1 VIWHLS
7 QFNPVVVPT
16 PTVVYDG
23 IPNKQENPLSN
34 ELILG
39 NMNTA
44 LVVTKPEYN
53 LMLKNIQD
61 RMPAV
66 TRDTSNFHKS
76 HSQFMSVTLDVTAI
90 TPIRSIKHTLAE
102 IDRTK
107 SALQEAYIGLRK
119 KQVELKKKDRELES
133 CTDPLDRE
141 LLEIEILELNS
152 HLEGTQNHVNGAL
165 RKMNFMVNQHKQLLE
180 AVGKNEITEEDYER
194 EESKYHIMTCMKQAL
209 NAARS
214 RNGMIDEG
222 NLIYLFDLGINA
234 AQAQAE
240 VFAYL
245 NMENQLISNGNA
257 PTHEMTIRWLEACA
271 DKWQQDPATF
281 AARRGFSVFDRSSLT
296 NSPALEMAPDP
307 EQKAA

>member
-1 VIWHLS
+1 
-7 QFNPVVVPT
+7 
-16 PTVVYDG
+16 
-23 IPNKQENPLSN
+23 LSN
-34 ELILG
+34 DLILG
-39 NMNTA
+39 HMNTA
-44 LVVTKPEYN
+44 LVVKKPEYN

-66 TRDTSNFHKS
+66 VRDTSNFHKS
-76 HSQFMSVTLDVTAI
+76 HSQFMQVTLDVTAI

-102 IDRTK
+102 IDRTR

-119 KQVELKKKDRELES
+119 KQVELKKKQAELEA

-141 LLEIEILELNS
+141 MLEIEILELNS

-165 RKMNFMVNQHKQLLE
+165 RKMNFFVNQHKQLLE
-180 AVGKNEITEEDYER
+180 KVGKEEITEEDYEK
-194 EESKYHIMTCMKQAL
+194 EEARYHIMTCMKQAL

-257 PTHEMTIRWLEACA
+257 PTHEMTMRWLEACA

>member
-1 VIWHLS
+1 M
-7 QFNPVVVPT
+7 
-16 PTVVYDG
+16 
-23 IPNKQENPLSN
+23 SN
-34 ELILG
+34 DLIIS
-39 NMNTA
+39 NMQTA
-44 LVVTKPEYN
+44 IEVKKPEYN

-61 RMPAV
+61 RLPAV
-66 TRDTSNFHKS
+66 HRDTSNFHKS
-76 HSQFMSVTLDVTAI
+76 HSQFMQVTLDVTAI

-102 IDRTK
+102 IDRTRA
-107 SALQEAYIGLRK
+107 ALQEAYINMRK
-119 KQVELKKKDRELES
+119 KQVELKKKEAELIKTE
-133 CTDPLDRE
+133 DLLDRE

-152 HLEGTQNHVNGAL
+152 HLEGTLNAVNGAL

-180 AVGKNEITEEDYER
+180 KVGKNEITEEDYEL
-194 EESKYHIMTCMKQAL
+194 EESRYHIMTCMKQAL

-245 NMENQLISNGNA
+245 NMENQLISEGKA
-257 PTHEMTIRWLEACA
+257 PTHEMTMRWLEACA
-271 DKWQQDPATF
+271 DKWAEDPAKF

-296 NSPALEMAPDP
+296 NSPFARASP
-307 EQKAA
+307 

>member
-1 VIWHLS
+1 
-7 QFNPVVVPT
+7 
-16 PTVVYDG
+16 
-23 IPNKQENPLSN
+23 LSN
-34 ELILG
+34 DLILG

-44 LVVTKPEYN
+44 LAVTKPEYN

-76 HSQFMSVTLDVTAI
+76 HSQFMQVTLDVTAI

-102 IDRTK
+102 IDRTR

-119 KQVELKKKDRELES
+119 KQNELKKKERDLEAS
-133 CTDPLDRE
+133 TDPLDRE
-141 LLEIEILELNS
+141 LMEIEILELNS

-165 RKMNFMVNQHKQLLE
+165 RKMNFLVNQHAQLLE
-180 AVGKNEITEEDYER
+180 KVGKNEITEEDYER

-240 VFAYL
+240 VLAYL

-257 PTHEMTIRWLEACA
+257 PTHEMTMRWLEACA
-271 DKWQQDPATF
+271 DKWANDPATF

-296 NSPALEMAPDP
+296 NSPLLEQAPDP
-307 EQKAA
+307 EQKVA

>member
-1 VIWHLS
+1 M
-7 QFNPVVVPT
+7 
-16 PTVVYDG
+16 
-23 IPNKQENPLSN
+23 SN
-34 ELILG
+34 DLILG

-44 LVVTKPEYN
+44 LAVTKPEYN

-76 HSQFMSVTLDVTAI
+76 HSQFMQVTLDVTAI

-102 IDRTK
+102 IDRTR

-119 KQVELKKKDRELES
+119 KQNELKKKERDLAQA
-133 CTDPLDRE
+133 TDPLDIE
-141 LLEIEILELNS
+141 LMEIEILELNS

-165 RKMNFMVNQHKQLLE
+165 RKMNFLVNQHAQLLE
-180 AVGKNEITEEDYER
+180 KVGKNEITEEEYEL

-257 PTHEMTIRWLEACA
+257 PTHEMTMRWLEACA
-271 DKWQQDPATF
+271 DKWANDPATF

-296 NSPALEMAPDP
+296 NVALPAP
-307 EQKAA
+307 EAE

>member
-1 VIWHLS
+1 M
-7 QFNPVVVPT
+7 
-16 PTVVYDG
+16 
-23 IPNKQENPLSN
+23 SN

-119 KQVELKKKDRELES
+119 KQNELKKKERDLEAS
-133 CTDPLDRE
+133 TDALDRE

-165 RKMNFMVNQHKQLLE
+165 RKMNFMVNQHAQLLE

-257 PTHEMTIRWLEACA
+257 PTHEMTMRWLEACA

>member
-1 VIWHLS
+1 M
-7 QFNPVVVPT
+7 
-16 PTVVYDG
+16 
-23 IPNKQENPLSN
+23 SN
-34 ELILG
+34 DLIIS
-39 NMNTA
+39 NMQTA
-44 LVVTKPEYN
+44 IEVKKPEYN

-61 RMPAV
+61 RLPAV
-66 TRDTSNFHKS
+66 HRDTSNFHKS
-76 HSQFMSVTLDVTAI
+76 HSQFMQVTLDVTAI

-107 SALQEAYIGLRK
+107 SALQEAYINMRK
-119 KQVELKKKDRELES
+119 KQVELKKKEAELIKTE
-133 CTDPLDRE
+133 DLLDRE

-152 HLEGTQNHVNGAL
+152 HLEGTLNAVNGAL

-180 AVGKNEITEEDYER
+180 KVGKNEITEEDYEL
-194 EESKYHIMTCMKQAL
+194 EESRYHIMTCMKQAL

-245 NMENQLISNGNA
+245 NMENQLISEGKA
-257 PTHEMTIRWLEACA
+257 PTHEMTMRWLEACA
-271 DKWQQDPATF
+271 DKWAEDPAIF

-296 NSPALEMAPDP
+296 NSPMLEQAPDP
-307 EQKAA
+307 EQKVA

>member
-1 VIWHLS
+1 M
-7 QFNPVVVPT
+7 
-16 PTVVYDG
+16 
-23 IPNKQENPLSN
+23 SN
-34 ELILG
+34 DLIIS
-39 NMNTA
+39 NMQTA
-44 LVVTKPEYN
+44 IEVKKPEYN

-61 RMPAV
+61 RLPAV
-66 TRDTSNFHKS
+66 HRDTSNFHKS
-76 HSQFMSVTLDVTAI
+76 HSQFMQVTLDVTAI

-107 SALQEAYIGLRK
+107 SALQEAYINMRK
-119 KQVELKKKDRELES
+119 KQVELKKKEAELIKTE
-133 CTDPLDRE
+133 DLLDRE

-152 HLEGTQNHVNGAL
+152 HLEGTLNAVNGAL

-180 AVGKNEITEEDYER
+180 KVGKNEITEEDYEL
-194 EESKYHIMTCMKQAL
+194 EESRYHIMTCMKQAL

-245 NMENQLISNGNA
+245 NMENQLISEGKA
-257 PTHEMTIRWLEACA
+257 PTHEMTMRWLEACA
-271 DKWQQDPATF
+271 DKWAEDPAKF
-281 AARRGFSVFDRSSLT
+281 AERRGFSVFDRSSLT
-296 NSPALEMAPDP
+296 NSPLLEQAPDP
-307 EQKAA
+307 KQKVA

>member
-1 VIWHLS
+1 MS
-7 QFNPVVVPT
+7 Q
-16 PTVVYDG
+16 D
-23 IPNKQENPLSN
+23 
-34 ELILG
+34 LIIKDIQ
-39 NMNTA
+39 NTLPA
-44 LVVTKPEYN
+44 VKPEYN

-66 TRDTSNFHKS
+66 HRDTSNFHKS

-102 IDRTK
+102 IDRTR
-107 SALQEAYIGLRK
+107 SALQEAYINVRK
-119 KQVELKKKDRELES
+119 KQVELKKKERDLLNA
-133 CTDPLDRE
+133 TDSLDRE
-141 LLEIEILELNS
+141 MLEVEIMEITT

-180 AVGKNEITEEDYER
+180 AVGKDEITEEDYER
-194 EESKYHIMTCMKQAL
+194 EESRYHIMTCMKQAL

-240 VFAYL
+240 VYAYL
-245 NMENQLISNGNA
+245 NAENQLISNGQA
-257 PTHEMTIRWLEACA
+257 PTHEMTMRWLEACA
-271 DKWQQDPATF
+271 DKWASDPAKF

-296 NSPALEMAPDP
+296 NSPMLEMAPDP
-307 EQKAA
+307 DEEAA

>member
-1 VIWHLS
+1 MAL
-7 QFNPVVVPT
+7 T
-16 PTVVYDG
+16 TV
-23 IPNKQENPLSN
+23 
-34 ELILG
+34 
-39 NMNTA
+39 
-44 LVVTKPEYN
+44 KPEYN

-66 TRDTSNFHKS
+66 TRDTSNFYKS

-102 IDRTK
+102 IERTK
-107 SALQEAYIGLRK
+107 SALQEAYILMRK
-119 KQVELKKKDRELES
+119 EQVDLKKKERELES
-133 CTDPLDRE
+133 CADPLDRE
-141 LLEIEILELNS
+141 LLEIEILEINMT
-152 HLEGTQNHVNGAL
+152 LEERQNHVNGAL
-165 RKMNFMVNQHKQLLE
+165 RKMNFMVNQHAQLLE
-180 AVGKNEITEEDYER
+180 AVGKKEITEEDYEK
-194 EESKYHIMTCMKQAL
+194 EEARYHIMTCMKQAL

-257 PTHEMTIRWLEACA
+257 PTHEMTMRWLEACA
-271 DKWQQDPATF
+271 DKWEKDPEVF
-281 AARRGFSVFDRSSLT
+281 AARRGFSVFDPTSLT
-296 NSPALEMAPDP
+296 NTPQLEN
-307 EQKAA
+307 K

>member
-1 VIWHLS
+1 
-7 QFNPVVVPT
+7 
-16 PTVVYDG
+16 VVYDG
-23 IPNKQENPLSN
+23 IPHKQENPLSN

-119 KQVELKKKDRELES
+119 KQNELKKKERDLEAS
-133 CTDPLDRE
+133 TDPLDRE

-180 AVGKNEITEEDYER
+180 AVGKNEITEEDYEQ

-214 RNGMIDEG
+214 RNGTIDEG
-222 NLIYLFDLGINA
+222 NMIYLFDLGINA

-245 NMENQLISNGNA
+245 NMENQLISSGTA
-257 PTHEMTIRWLEACA
+257 PTHEMTVRWLEACA
-271 DKWQQDPATF
+271 AKWAKDPATF

-296 NSPALEMAPDP
+296 NSPALEMAPNP

>member
-1 VIWHLS
+1 M
-7 QFNPVVVPT
+7 N
-16 PTVVYDG
+16 D
-23 IPNKQENPLSN
+23 
-34 ELILG
+34 LIIS

-44 LVVTKPEYN
+44 LEVKKPEYN

-66 TRDTSNFHKS
+66 VRDTSNFHKS
-76 HSQFMSVTLDVTAI
+76 HSQFMQVTLDVTAI

-102 IDRTK
+102 IDRTR
-107 SALQEAYIGLRK
+107 SALQEAYISMRK
-119 KQVELKKKDRELES
+119 KQVELKKKQAELEA

-141 LLEIEILELNS
+141 MLEIEILEINS
-152 HLEGTQNHVNGAL
+152 HLEGSQNHVNGAL
-165 RKMNFMVNQHKQLLE
+165 RKMNFFVNQHKQLLE
-180 AVGKNEITEEDYER
+180 KVGKNEITEEEYER
-194 EESKYHIMTCMKQAL
+194 EESRYHIMTCMKQAL

-245 NMENQLISNGNA
+245 NMENQLISQGNA
-257 PTHEMTIRWLEACA
+257 PTHEMTMRWLEACA
-271 DKWQQDPATF
+271 DKWADDPAKF

-296 NSPALEMAPDP
+296 NSPLLEQAPDP
-307 EQKAA
+307 DQKAA

>member
-1 VIWHLS
+1 M
-7 QFNPVVVPT
+7 
-16 PTVVYDG
+16 
-23 IPNKQENPLSN
+23 SN
-34 ELILG
+34 DLIIS

-44 LVVTKPEYN
+44 LAVKKPEYN

-66 TRDTSNFHKS
+66 VRDTSNFHKS
-76 HSQFMSVTLDVTAI
+76 HSQFMQVTLDVTAI

-102 IDRTK
+102 IDRTRG
-107 SALQEAYIGLRK
+107 ALQEAYINLRK
-119 KQVELKKKDRELES
+119 KQNDLKKKERELAS
-133 CTDPLDRE
+133 CTDELDRE
-141 LLEIEILELNS
+141 LLEIEILEINS
-152 HLEGTQNHVNGAL
+152 HLEGTQNAVNGAI
-165 RKMNFMVNQHKQLLE
+165 RKMNFFVNQHKQLLE
-180 AVGKNEITEEDYER
+180 KVGREEITEEDYER
-194 EESKYHIMTCMKQAL
+194 EESRYHIMTCMKQAL

-245 NMENQLISNGNA
+245 NMENQLISNGQA
-257 PTHEMTIRWLEACA
+257 PTHEMTMRWLEACA
-271 DKWQQDPATF
+271 DKWAEDPAKF

-296 NSPALEMAPDP
+296 NSPLLEQAPDP
-307 EQKAA
+307 DQKAA

>member
-1 VIWHLS
+1 M
-7 QFNPVVVPT
+7 
-16 PTVVYDG
+16 
-23 IPNKQENPLSN
+23 SN
-34 ELILG
+34 DLILG

-44 LVVTKPEYN
+44 LTVSKPEYN

-102 IDRTK
+102 IDRTR

-119 KQVELKKKDRELES
+119 KQVELKKKQSELAK
-133 CTDPLDRE
+133 CIDPLDAE

-165 RKMNFMVNQHKQLLE
+165 RKMNFMVNQHAQLLE
-180 AVGKNEITEEDYER
+180 KVGKSEITEEDYER
-194 EESKYHIMTCMKQAL
+194 EESRYHIMTAMKQAL

-222 NLIYLFDLGINA
+222 NLIYIFDLGINA

-245 NMENQLISNGNA
+245 NMENQLISNGQA
-257 PTHEMTIRWLEACA
+257 PTHEMTMRWLEACA
-271 DKWQQDPATF
+271 EKWKNDPATF
-281 AARRGFSVFDRSSLT
+281 AGRRGFSVFDRSSLT
-296 NSPALEMAPDP
+296 NSPLLEQAPDP

>member
-1 VIWHLS
+1 M
-7 QFNPVVVPT
+7 
-16 PTVVYDG
+16 
-23 IPNKQENPLSN
+23 SN
-34 ELILG
+34 DLILG

-44 LVVTKPEYN
+44 LVIKKPEYN
-53 LMLKNIQD
+53 VMLKNIESK
-61 RMPAV
+61 MPAV
-66 TRDTSNFHKS
+66 VRDTSNFHKS

-119 KQVELKKKDRELES
+119 KQNELKKKERDLAA
-133 CTDPLDRE
+133 CADPLDIE

-152 HLEGTQNHVNGAL
+152 HLEGTQNHVNGAI
-165 RKMNFMVNQHKQLLE
+165 RKMNFMVNQHAQLLE
-180 AVGKNEITEEDYER
+180 KVGKSEITEEDYER
-194 EESKYHIMTCMKQAL
+194 EESRYHIMTCMKQGL

-257 PTHEMTIRWLEACA
+257 PTHEMTMRWLEACA
-271 DKWQQDPATF
+271 DKWAADPAKF
-281 AARRGFSVFDRSSLT
+281 AERRGFSVFDRSSLT
-296 NSPALEMAPDP
+296 NSPLLEQAPDP

>member
-1 VIWHLS
+1 MNDLI
-7 QFNPVVVPT
+7 
-16 PTVVYDG
+16 
-23 IPNKQENPLSN
+23 ISN
-34 ELILG
+34 
-39 NMNTA
+39 MSTA
-44 LVVTKPEYN
+44 LQVKKPEYN

-66 TRDTSNFHKS
+66 ERDTSNFHKS
-76 HSQFMSVTLDVTAI
+76 HSQFMQVTLDVTAI

-102 IDRTK
+102 IDRTR
-107 SALQEAYIGLRK
+107 SALQEAYISMRK
-119 KQVELKKKDRELES
+119 KQVELKKKQAELEA

-141 LLEIEILELNS
+141 MLEIEILEINS
-152 HLEGTQNHVNGAL
+152 HLEGSQNHVNGAL
-165 RKMNFMVNQHKQLLE
+165 RKMNFFVNQHKQLLE
-180 AVGKNEITEEDYER
+180 KVGKDQISEEDYER
-194 EESKYHIMTCMKQAL
+194 EESRYHIMTCMKQAL

-245 NMENQLISNGNA
+245 NMENQLISNGQA
-257 PTHEMTIRWLEACA
+257 PTHEMTMRWLEACA
-271 DKWQQDPATF
+271 DKWADDPAKF

-296 NSPALEMAPDP
+296 NSPLLEQAPDP
-307 EQKAA
+307 EKKVA

>member
-1 VIWHLS
+1 M
-7 QFNPVVVPT
+7 N
-16 PTVVYDG
+16 D
-23 IPNKQENPLSN
+23 
-34 ELILG
+34 LILG

-44 LVVTKPEYN
+44 LAVTKPEYN

-66 TRDTSNFHKS
+66 TKDTSNFHKS
-76 HSQFMSVTLDVTAI
+76 HSQFMQVTLDVTAI

-102 IDRTK
+102 IDRTR

-119 KQVELKKKDRELES
+119 KQNELKKKERDLEAS
-133 CTDPLDRE
+133 TDALDRE

-165 RKMNFMVNQHKQLLE
+165 RKMNFLVNQHKQLLE
-180 AVGKNEITEEDYER
+180 AVGKNEITEEDYEK
-194 EESKYHIMTCMKQAL
+194 EESRYHIMTCMKQAL

-245 NMENQLISNGNA
+245 NMENQLISNGQA
-257 PTHEMTIRWLEACA
+257 PTHEMTMRWLEACA
-271 DKWQQDPATF
+271 DKWANDPATF

-296 NSPALEMAPDP
+296 NSPLLEQAPDP

>member
-1 VIWHLS
+1 M
-7 QFNPVVVPT
+7 
-16 PTVVYDG
+16 
-23 IPNKQENPLSN
+23 SN
-34 ELILG
+34 DLILG

-44 LVVTKPEYN
+44 LEVKKSEYN

-66 TRDTSNFHKS
+66 VRDTSNFHKS
-76 HSQFMSVTLDVTAI
+76 HSQFMQVTLDVTAI
-90 TPIRSIKHTLAE
+90 TPIRSIKHSLAE
-102 IDRTK
+102 IDRTR

-119 KQVELKKKDRELES
+119 KQNELKKKERELES

-152 HLEGTQNHVNGAL
+152 HLESTQNHVNGAL
-165 RKMNFMVNQHKQLLE
+165 RKMNFFVNQHQQLLE
-180 AVGKNEITEEDYER
+180 KLGVDEITEEMYEL
-194 EESKYHIMTCMKQAL
+194 EEAKYHIMTCMKQAL

-245 NMENQLISNGNA
+245 NMENQLISEGKA
-257 PTHEMTIRWLEACA
+257 PTHEMTMRWLEACA
-271 DKWQQDPATF
+271 DKWADDPAKF
-281 AARRGFSVFDRSSLT
+281 AERRGFTVFDRSSLT
-296 NSPALEMAPDP
+296 NSPLLEQAPDP
-307 EQKAA
+307 EQKVA

>member
-1 VIWHLS
+1 MSNDLI
-7 QFNPVVVPT
+7 
-16 PTVVYDG
+16 
-23 IPNKQENPLSN
+23 LSN
-34 ELILG
+34 
-39 NMNTA
+39 MSTA
-44 LVVTKPEYN
+44 LTVQKPEYN
-53 LMLKNIQD
+53 VMLKNIQD

-66 TRDTSNFHKS
+66 VKDTSNFHKS
-76 HSQFMSVTLDVTAI
+76 HSQFMQVTLDVTAI

-107 SALQEAYIGLRK
+107 SALQEAYIGMRK
-119 KQVELKKKDRELES
+119 KQIELKKKQAELEKA
-133 CTDPLDRE
+133 TDEFDRE

-180 AVGKNEITEEDYER
+180 KVGKNEITEEDYER
-194 EESKYHIMTCMKQAL
+194 EESRYHIMTCMKQAL

-245 NMENQLISNGNA
+245 NMENQLISKGVA
-257 PTHEMTIRWLEACA
+257 PTHEMTMKWLEACA
-271 DKWQQDPATF
+271 DKWEKDPETF
-281 AARRGFSVFDRSSLT
+281 AQRRGFSVFDKSSLT
-296 NSPALEMAPDP
+296 NIPLLKNEAESKE
-307 EQKAA
+307 ETE

>member
-1 VIWHLS
+1 
-7 QFNPVVVPT
+7 
-16 PTVVYDG
+16 
-23 IPNKQENPLSN
+23 LSN
-34 ELILG
+34 DLII
-39 NMNTA
+39 NSINRA
-44 LVVTKPEYN
+44 LAVNKPEYN

-61 RMPAV
+61 RLPAV
-66 TRDTSNFHKS
+66 QKDTSNFHKS

-90 TPIRSIKHTLAE
+90 TPIRSIKHILAE

-119 KQVELKKKDRELES
+119 KQNELKKKERELAS
-133 CTDPLDRE
+133 CSDDLDRE
-141 LLEIEILELNS
+141 LLEIEILELSS

-180 AVGKNEITEEDYER
+180 KVGKNEITEEDYER
-194 EESKYHIMTCMKQAL
+194 EESRYHIMTCMKQSL

-214 RNGMIDEG
+214 RGGMIDEG

-245 NMENQLISNGNA
+245 NMEKELISKNIA
-257 PTHEMTIRWLEACA
+257 PTHEMTMRWLEACA
-271 DKWQQDPATF
+271 DKWAEDPAIF

-296 NSPALEMAPDP
+296 NSPLLEQTPNP
-307 EQKAA
+307 EQKVA